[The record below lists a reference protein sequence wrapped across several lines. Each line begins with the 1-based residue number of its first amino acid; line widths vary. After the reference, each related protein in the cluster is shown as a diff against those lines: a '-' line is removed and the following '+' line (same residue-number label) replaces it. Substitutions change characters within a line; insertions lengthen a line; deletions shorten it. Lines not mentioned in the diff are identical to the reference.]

1 MQEYRP
7 VLTEINHII
16 NMGDSLSDKI
26 RFKERELLYGIIPN
40 NFIVDMSK
48 SPHGR
53 FSNGYNWVD
62 YTTAMKVSKFLGED
76 IEKKL
81 NMRADD
87 ISDGIED
94 DDPNIRPKVQAENS
108 LDNNVDAEGERYSRM
123 YCEGGL
129 TSHNYGK
136 EWIANLK
143 LMLARKIVV
152 TLESMRQQLLED
164 DKKLGISN
172 AEKKSTLIIEWSGGN
187 DLITVCIEPTREE
200 ADSAVA
206 ARMENIEQLYANGYR
221 NFVLANLPD
230 LATTPRFQALT
241 EKDRANATDVCN
253 YFNAELAKRCLAL
266 QQKYPD
272 AAIHIFDANS
282 AFNEIYKNPAAH
294 GFDEDKK
301 HQPYLTSKDYVMN
314 KNHTS
319 PAKKYMFWDDIHP
332 TAHMHAILG
341 VKFSKFIDTLYNMRP
356 PAPTPQTDPK
366 FMVKKFLSEYHK
378 KLSAER
384 KSLWSGWGLT
394 TTPKLPHVT
403 IESEQD
409 YPRVLADILYHG
421 VNENGTRTL
430 TILQNL
436 GWVNKN
442 KEINYEN
449 PALLQAKEW
458 YDLKTT
464 APRVNV

>member
-1 MQEYRP
+1 MQEHRP
-7 VLTEINHII
+7 ELPEINHII
-16 NMGDSLSDKI
+16 NMGDSLSDKDEFAQRQI
-26 RFKERELLYGIIPN
+26 LYGIIPN

-87 ISDGIED
+87 IADAVED
-94 DDPNIRPKVQAENS
+94 DDPSIRPRVQTENS
-108 LDNNVDAEGERYSRM
+108 LDINVNSAGERYSRT
-123 YCEGGL
+123 YCQGGL

-136 EWIANLK
+136 EWIASLK
-143 LMLARKIVV
+143 LMIARKIVV
-152 TLESMRQQLLED
+152 TLESMRQLLLDD
-164 DKKLGISN
+164 DKKLAVSA
-172 AEKKSTLIIEWSGGN
+172 AEKKATLIIEWSGGN
-187 DLITVCIEPTREE
+187 DLITVNPEPTRAE
-200 ADSAVA
+200 ADSAIA

-230 LATTPRFQALT
+230 LATSPRFQALT
-241 EKDRANATDVCN
+241 EKDRTNATDVCN
-253 YFNAELAKRCLAL
+253 YFNAELAKHCLAL
-266 QQKYPD
+266 QQKYAD
-272 AAIHIFDANS
+272 AAIHIFDANAAS
-282 AFNEIYKNPAAH
+282 REVYDNPAAH

-301 HQPYLTSKDYVMN
+301 RQPYLTSKDYVMN

-332 TAHMHAILG
+332 SAHMHAILG
-341 VKFSKFIDTLYNMRP
+341 VKFSKFIDKLYTMKP
-356 PAPTPQTDPK
+356 PAPTPQTNPE
-366 FMVKKFLSEYHK
+366 FMVKKFFHAYHQT
-378 KLSAER
+378 LEAER
-384 KSLWSGWGLT
+384 KSWWSIWGLT
-394 TTPKLPHVT
+394 TTPKLSHVA

-442 KEINYEN
+442 KEIDYEN
-449 PALLQAKEW
+449 PALLKAKEW